1 MKIIRSGLNVIRENR
16 VAYVILNVAYYGLVI
31 CGMVFVVFVPS
42 VQQNLLALVGEA
54 FTAGP
59 LAVVGSAYTGGEVVK
74 AALLTFVVNLFIGS
88 LLYITF
94 PSMVI
99 PFSGLLMG
107 VFRAVMWGLL
117 LSPTSPELRRT
128 MIPHSL
134 TLILEGQ
141 GYILALLAVYAH
153 GKALL
158 FPRSVGVEAQGDG
171 LERVA
176 RLALGG
182 YWAGVKRT
190 ARLYVLVVIVLAVAA
205 IYEALEVI
213 LLARFVGG
221 A

>member
-1 MKIIRSGLNVIRENR
+1 MKVLRSGIAVIKENR
-16 VAYVILNVAYYGLVI
+16 VAYIILNVAYYGLVI
-31 CGMVFVVFVPS
+31 CGMVFVAFAPS
-42 VQQNLLALVGEA
+42 VQQRLLALVGQA

-59 LAVVGSAYTGGEVVK
+59 LAAVGSAYTGGEVVK
-74 AALLTFVVNLFIGS
+74 AALLTFVVNLFVGS
-88 LLYITF
+88 LVYITL

-99 PFSGLLMG
+99 PFSGMLMG
-107 VFRAVMWGLL
+107 VLRAILWGLL
-117 LSPTSPELRRT
+117 LSPTAPELRLV
-128 MIPHSL
+128 MIPHSI

-153 GKALL
+153 GKAFL

-171 LERVA
+171 LQRMA

-182 YWAGVKRT
+182 YRAGVKRT

-213 LLARFVGG
+213 LLARFAGG
-221 A
+221 V